1 MESTKEPFELQTWAD
16 VIADAVGQKLGP
28 LLSPWAHWYPLRKVR
43 AEIARFLILVASLL
57 TTGNDQRWP
66 ED

>member
-1 MESTKEPFELQTWAD
+1 MESPREPRAFETWSD

-28 LLSPWAHWYPLRKVR
+28 LLSPWAHWSPLRRVR
-43 AEIARFLILVASLL
+43 SEIARFLILVASLL